1 MILNNNHLKPITLDK
16 YMQEQLQRR
25 SLDFRFLAEPT
36 DVNFGGKVHGGI
48 VMKWMDQAGY
58 ACAAQWSA
66 RYCVTVSIGGIRFV
80 RPILVGQMVTLNAQ
94 IVHTGNTS
102 MHVFIRVEAGDPK
115 QSQMVETGHCIIS
128 FVASD
133 EAGYP
138 VQVPTWSPQSAAD
151 LALEKYA
158 IQAKDAARSLDQ
170 ELRNALDKA
179 LDPQ

>member
-1 MILNNNHLKPITLDK
+1 VKK
-16 YMQEQLQRR
+16 QQRR

-58 ACAAQWSA
+58 ACAAQWSG
-66 RYCVTVSIGGIRFV
+66 RYCVTASIGGIRFK
-80 RPILVGQMVTLNAQ
+80 RPILVGQMVTLKAQ
-94 IVHTGNTS
+94 IVHTGKTS
-102 MHVFIRVEAGDPK
+102 MHVYIAIEAGDPK
-115 QSQMVETGHCIIS
+115 QSEMIETGHCIMV

-138 VQVPTWSPQSAAD
+138 VEVPSWQPQEVKD

-158 IQAKDAARSLDQ
+158 IQAKEAAQSLDK
-170 ELRNALDKA
+170 ELLSALSGEK
-179 LDPQ
+179 

>member
-1 MILNNNHLKPITLDK
+1 
-16 YMQEQLQRR
+16 MQDQQRR

-66 RYCVTVSIGGIRFV
+66 HYCVTVSIGGIRFI
-80 RPILVGQMVTLNAQ
+80 RPILVGQMVTLTAQ

-102 MHVFIRVEAGDPK
+102 MHIYIRIVAGDPK
-115 QSQMVETGHCIIS
+115 QDKMLETGHCIMV

-133 EAGYP
+133 EAGCP
-138 VQVPTWSPQSAAD
+138 VKVPTWTPQTNQD

-158 IQAKDAARSLDQ
+158 IQAKESARSLDEQ
-170 ELRNALDKA
+170 LFSALSDQK
-179 LDPQ
+179 

>member
-1 MILNNNHLKPITLDK
+1 
-16 YMQEQLQRR
+16 MQDQQLRS

-66 RYCVTVSIGGIRFV
+66 HYCVTVSIGGIRFI
-80 RPILVGQMVTLNAQ
+80 RPILVGQMVTLTAQ
-94 IVHTGNTS
+94 IVHTGKTS
-102 MHVFIRVEAGDPK
+102 MHIYIRIVAGDPK
-115 QSQMVETGHCIIS
+115 LNKMVETGHCIMV

-138 VQVPTWSPQSAAD
+138 VEVPTWQPQSKQGF
-151 LALEKYA
+151 ALEKYA
-158 IQAKDAARSLDQ
+158 IQAKESAQSLDKG
-170 ELRNALDKA
+170 LLAALSEAK
-179 LDPQ
+179 